1 MNDDN
6 GKQSFWEHL
15 DVLRSVIIRIAIV
28 TILFGLVAFFFK
40 DEVFSI
46 ILAPK
51 DSDFSTYRII
61 DLLGGKISGNTS
73 GYFSVQLI
81 NTGLAEQFIIH
92 VKTAICV
99 GVLCASP
106 YIIYQLFRFVSP
118 ALYANE
124 KKYAIR
130 VVAGGYI
137 MFLLGVLLTYYM
149 VFPLTFRF
157 LATYH
162 VSDDVS
168 NMISLNSYISTL
180 SVMSL
185 SMGIVFEIPVLSW
198 LFAKTGL
205 ISASFMRCY
214 RKHAIVMILIIAAI
228 ITPTSDV
235 FTLLLVAL
243 PMIILYEFS
252 IFIIKTNENV
262 DAGLRKT

>member
-28 TILFGLVAFFFK
+28 TILFGLVAFIFK
-40 DEVFSI
+40 AEVFSI
-46 ILAPK
+46 ILAPR
-51 DSDFSTYRII
+51 DSDFTTYRVI

-81 NTGLAEQFIIH
+81 NTGLTEQFIIH
-92 VKTAICV
+92 IKTAICV

-118 ALYANE
+118 ALYAE
-124 KKYAIR
+124 EQKYAIR
-130 VVAGGYI
+130 VVTGGYV

-149 VFPLTFRF
+149 IFPLTFRF
-157 LATYH
+157 LGTYH

-168 NMISLNSYISTL
+168 NLISLSSYISTL

-198 LFAKTGL
+198 LFAKMGL
-205 ISASFMRCY
+205 ISASFMRYY
-214 RKHAIVMILIIAAI
+214 RKHAIVIILIIAAI
-228 ITPTSDV
+228 ITPTSDI
-235 FTLLLVAL
+235 FTLSLVAL
-243 PMIILYEFS
+243 PMIILYELS
-252 IFIIKTNENV
+252 VFIISTHKRAES
-262 DAGLRKT
+262 

>member
-28 TILFGLVAFFFK
+28 TILFGLVAFIFK
-40 DEVFSI
+40 AEVFSI
-46 ILAPK
+46 ILAPR
-51 DSDFSTYRII
+51 DSDFTTYRVI

-81 NTGLAEQFIIH
+81 NTGLTEQFIIH
-92 VKTAICV
+92 IKTAICV

-118 ALYANE
+118 ALYAE
-124 KKYAIR
+124 EQKYAIR
-130 VVAGGYI
+130 VVTGGYV

-149 VFPLTFRF
+149 IFPLTFRF
-157 LATYH
+157 LGTYH

-168 NMISLNSYISTL
+168 NLISLSSYISTL

-185 SMGIVFEIPVLSW
+185 SMGIVFEIPV
-198 LFAKTGL
+198 
-205 ISASFMRCY
+205 
-214 RKHAIVMILIIAAI
+214 H
-228 ITPTSDV
+228 
-235 FTLLLVAL
+235 
-243 PMIILYEFS
+243 
-252 IFIIKTNENV
+252 
-262 DAGLRKT
+262 